1 MHIMAH
7 ISIRLKYGMTRLVHG
22 TASDSPTQELTRAL
36 NAAQACTSCGATAR
50 LTCAELGTRPPAAAN
65 AIGKQIREKSLTTT
79 PAWTHCRVFIKFCV
93 QRRLILEGLILEP
106 PRGAASRARANQRP
120 RRPHHAAKLAS
131 AARDQQS
138 PSSSQH

>member
-50 LTCAELGTRPPAAAN
+50 LTCAELGTRPQAAAN
-65 AIGKQIREKSLTTT
+65 AIGKQIREKKSHNDASMDTL
-79 PAWTHCRVFIKFCV
+79 PRVY
-93 QRRLILEGLILEP
+93 QILCT
-106 PRGAASRARANQRP
+106 ATADS
-120 RRPHHAAKLAS
+120 
-131 AARDQQS
+131 
-138 PSSSQH
+138 